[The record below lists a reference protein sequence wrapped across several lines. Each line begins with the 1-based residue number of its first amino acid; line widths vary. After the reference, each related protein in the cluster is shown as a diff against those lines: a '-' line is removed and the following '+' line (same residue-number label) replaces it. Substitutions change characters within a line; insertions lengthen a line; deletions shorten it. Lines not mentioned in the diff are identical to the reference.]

1 MPFWNGSREERLL
14 IAIKTRRT
22 YSECVRVK
30 SLRSYEQAGEVSR
43 MELQKGHEDF
53 VEKSQAGILPAAFQ
67 GLPL

>member
-1 MPFWNGSREERLL
+1 
-14 IAIKTRRT
+14 
-22 YSECVRVK
+22 
-30 SLRSYEQAGEVSR
+30 